1 MKFPQISFKFS
12 ILIAEDLMI
21 KFIPVLY
28 AAEYVPQK
36 NLRKIGILL
45 FSNSLLSILL
55 HACYKTFQKIQQIF
69 LQCLFIRGTPSDN
82 HWGETLETTTYSSRA
97 EVLRDELNQ
106 LFGSQERNIDQ
117 ATRSLKVLAHPA
129 RLKIL
134 CALRTGEQTVQDLEY
149 YTGLKQTT
157 LSQHLSLLRSRDI
170 VTSRREANFSFYRI
184 ANDRILELFELI
196 KDIYCQT
203 WKESKI
209 FLPSP
214 WDQSINFLQFL
225 LFDRRNDLSK
235 DCLFPT
241 FVNCALLKL
250 MIGPLAPRMIEF
262 GNSDL
267 QVCLKQVLKNNKS
280 FSLDERINKIF
291 KS

>member
-1 MKFPQISFKFS
+1 MKFLQISFKFS
-12 ILIAEDLMI
+12 ILIAEDLII
-21 KFIPVLY
+21 KCTHIPY

-55 HACYKTFQKIQQIF
+55 HACYKDISKIQKSF

-209 FLPSP
+209 SLPSP

-225 LFDRRNDLSK
+225 WFDRRNDLSK

-267 QVCLKQVLKNNKS
+267 QVCLKQVLKNNES
-280 FSLDERINKIF
+280 FSQDERINKIF